1 MLKIWNMERIIVVE
15 PEYRICSK
23 CGENGHNRIDC
34 RISDS
39 LCYKRGYER
48 RCSRCDQPGHSR
60 YNREKCSLF
69 VDYKNLTYY
78 DIVNIKSPV
87 KYPIQ
92 SVFAEQHFRITS
104 LKMFIK
110 QIRIYSIEIQKILK
124 KQEVFNNEVYSI
136 LTEILYN
143 INKYEEYISIPRILE
158 TATMTN
164 DVKHKLTDIIR
175 FLKECHC
182 EILHILLDMSQID
195 LIVLNNY
202 VLTSP
207 LNIIGNINSW
217 VIHAQNIVGYPTISR
232 KHINII
238 NEYFDVSECCICYE
252 SNNHTNSCLTG
263 CKHEFCVNCITSLSE
278 SRITKNNIPCPMC
291 RDDIK
296 ELIFNKDAIISEV
309 MILLTT

>member
-1 MLKIWNMERIIVVE
+1 MERIIVVE

-34 RISDS
+34 SITDS

-78 DIVNIKSPV
+78 EIVNIKSPV
-87 KYPIQ
+87 KYPRQ

-124 KQEVFNNEVYSI
+124 KQSVFNNEVYGI

-143 INKYEEYISIPRILE
+143 INKY
-158 TATMTN
+158 
-164 DVKHKLTDIIR
+164 
-175 FLKECHC
+175 KE
-182 EILHILLDMSQID
+182 IYKYSA
-195 LIVLNNY
+195 Y
-202 VLTSP
+202 
-207 LNIIGNINSW
+207 IGNRN
-217 VIHAQNIVGYPTISR
+217 YDKR
-232 KHINII
+232 
-238 NEYFDVSECCICYE
+238 
-252 SNNHTNSCLTG
+252 
-263 CKHEFCVNCITSLSE
+263 
-278 SRITKNNIPCPMC
+278 R
-291 RDDIK
+291 
-296 ELIFNKDAIISEV
+296 
-309 MILLTT
+309 